1 MESCR
6 HSQSSNQRYKHH
18 LDPQISLISPTSI
31 QAFLSDL
38 DDLHDVGFNG
48 DNDMISAFLRIV
60 EIMLKLIGNLLSAS
74 LTWKISAKAGK
85 KYVTKYYTSVP
96 LVASSITS
104 ASINLFYMCNV
115 VFALQ
120 MWSC

>member
-1 MESCR
+1 M
-6 HSQSSNQRYKHH
+6 
-18 LDPQISLISPTSI
+18 

-38 DDLHDVGFNG
+38 DDLHHGGFNG
-48 DNDMISAFLRIV
+48 DNDMVSAFLRIV
-60 EIMLKLIGNLLSAS
+60 VIMLKRIGNLLSAS
-74 LTWKISAKAGK
+74 RTRKISAKAGK

-96 LVASSITS
+96 SSITS
-104 ASINLFYMCNV
+104 ASIYLLYMCNV